1 MSRPVSG
8 TNAPGARRPGPERGP
23 GPGHVPSPAA
33 QESFEVRFW
42 KIRAYKGKRGR
53 TYAVRWTVAGREF
66 HQAYETSAL
75 AESRLAELR
84 TFAREGVPF
93 DTETGRPVPEVRQ
106 AGAAAANE
114 VSWYQHA
121 VRYVARR
128 WESLSPNSR
137 RSVAETLTTVT
148 PVLLAPAKGRP
159 SDPAIRQALYGWA
172 FRNIPHPP
180 DDVARI
186 LAWVAEHSVP
196 VAALADEDV
205 MLDVLGA
212 ISRKL
217 NGDRAAANTI
227 ARKRAVLSNVLDYAV
242 GRGLDVNPLPKAAK
256 MQPKPKTT
264 EGVVDPQVVVNRRQA
279 EELLIAV
286 SYQGRTGPRLVAFFA
301 CMYFAGLRP
310 SEAVELRD
318 TVNLNLPEGDGWG
331 TLYLRGSA
339 PTVGAGWSASGRR
352 RDPRG
357 LKHRARE
364 EVRPVPC
371 HPALTRYLHRH
382 IADFGVAPDGRLF
395 RGERGGDL
403 SESVY
408 GRAWQGARLL
418 AFTTAVAASP
428 LAGRPYDLRHAC
440 LSTWLNG
447 GVEPTQ
453 VAAWAGNSV
462 QVLLRVYAKCIAG
475 RDEINRRRIEEA
487 FRDDC

>member
-1 MSRPVSG
+1 MPGPVEG
-8 TNAPGARRPGPERGP
+8 AGERRGEAPGPDTR
-23 GPGHVPSPAA
+23 
-33 QESFEVRFW
+33 ESFEVRFW
-42 KIRAYKGKRGR
+42 KIRIYKGKRGR
-53 TYAVRWTVAGREF
+53 THAVRWTVAGQEF

-84 TFAREGVPF
+84 TFAREGVAF
-93 DTETGRPVPEVRQ
+93 DVETGLPVPEVRQ
-106 AGAAAANE
+106 VRAEAAKASQ

-121 VRYVARR
+121 ARYVARR
-128 WESLSPNSR
+128 WEGLSGNSR

-148 PVLLAPAKGRP
+148 PVLLAPGRGRP
-159 SDPAIRQALYGWA
+159 DDTVLRQALYGWA
-172 FRNIPHPP
+172 FRNQPDPP
-180 DDVARI
+180 EDAARI
-186 LAWVAEHSVP
+186 LEWVAEHSLP
-196 VAALADEDV
+196 VSALADEDV

-217 NGDRAAANTI
+217 DGKRAAANTI

-242 GRGLDVNPLPKAAK
+242 GRGLDVNPLPRAAK
-256 MQPKPKTT
+256 MWTKPKTT

-279 EELLIAV
+279 EGLLTAV
-286 SYQGRTGPRLVAFFA
+286 SYQGRIGPRLVGFFA

-310 SEAVELRD
+310 GETVELRD
-318 TVNLNLPEGDGWG
+318 GVDLDLPDDDGWG

-339 PTVGAGWSASGRR
+339 PCVGAAWSASGRR
-352 RDPRG
+352 RDPRE

-371 HPALTRYLHRH
+371 HPALTRYLHSH
-382 IADFGVAPDGRLF
+382 IAEFGTVPDGRLF
-395 RGERGGDL
+395 CGERGGDL

-408 GRAWQGARLL
+408 GRVWHGARLL
-418 AFTTAVAASP
+418 AFTPAVANSP

-453 VAAWAGNSV
+453 VAEWAGNSV

-487 FRDDC
+487 FRDDSDGDDQR